1 MLRKIKCKMLKTAPN
16 NPRSGLSS
24 KFTPRSNCAMLRDIA
39 RNPRA
44 TISDATGLSDH
55 VKC

>member
-1 MLRKIKCKMLKTAPN
+1 MLKTAPN
-16 NPRSGLSS
+16 NPRSGHPS